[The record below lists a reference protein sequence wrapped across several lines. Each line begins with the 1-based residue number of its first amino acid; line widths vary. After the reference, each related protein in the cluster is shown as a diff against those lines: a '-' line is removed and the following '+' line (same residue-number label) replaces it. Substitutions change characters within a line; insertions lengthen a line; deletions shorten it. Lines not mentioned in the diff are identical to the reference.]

1 MRLVGRRWVKIND
14 GRDWRTLAGLPSR
27 AKDFA
32 AVPVLGHRVIAL
44 GHASVDRDG
53 TGNGIN
59 DAGEPDQRPTA
70 QELDGAAVRFGDRQ
84 VDRVAVR
91 RRLGFRMSASGYKQ
105 TF

>member
-1 MRLVGRRWVKIND
+1 MP
-14 GRDWRTLAGLPSR
+14 A
-27 AKDFA
+27 
-32 AVPVLGHRVIAL
+32 LGHRVIAL

-70 QELDGAAVRFGDRQ
+70 QELDGAAVRFSDRQ

-91 RRLGFRMSASGYKQ
+91 KRLGFRMSASGYKQ